1 MTRRLAVL
9 ASGQGSNLQAI
20 LDACARRDL
29 DAEVV
34 VVVVDRPGARALER
48 ARTCGV
54 PDVCAPPRPGESRR
68 SYDERLGELVAGHA
82 PDIVVLAGWLRLL
95 SATFLDRFANRVVN
109 LHPALPGE
117 LPGLHAIERAHA
129 EALAGARTRTGVMVH
144 LVPDEGI
151 DDGPVLGSVE
161 VPILPG
167 EPLHELA
174 TRMHAAEH
182 HLLVDVL
189 ARLCRSST
197 ALGEPTSTVDAN
209 CTQPPQHRAQE
220 PTA

>member
-1 MTRRLAVL
+1 VL

-20 LDACARRDL
+20 LDASARRDL
-29 DAEVV
+29 DAQVV
-34 VVVVDRPGARALER
+34 VVVADRPGARALER
-48 ARTCGV
+48 ARASGV
-54 PDVCAPPRPGESRR
+54 PEVSFPPHPGESRR
-68 SYDERLGELVAGHA
+68 GYDERLGELVAAHA
-82 PDIVVLAGWLRLL
+82 PDIVVLAGWSRLL
-95 SATFLDRFANRVVN
+95 STTFLDRFASRVVN

-144 LVPDEGI
+144 LVPDEGV

-161 VPILPG
+161 VAILPG

-174 TRMHAAEH
+174 ARMHAAEH
-182 HLLVDVL
+182 RLLVDVL

-197 ALGEPTSTVDAN
+197 ALDDPTSAIDVARTHR
-209 CTQPPQHRAQE
+209 PQHRAQE
-220 PTA
+220 PTG